1 MFNANTKVVR
11 HSFGIKDLSEHSR
24 ISQFAAANEYLKK
37 KAVLEHCESIEK
49 KAAVSEKEY
58 ETKKSIEN
66 VYMKKITEAQIP
78 TLVNEVYK
86 KGREVLFK
94 QLLFEMFT
102 KSLYLDEEF
111 IIEQQDN
118 LKDVIESYVNKN
130 GGFSLLE
137 NAYKQTKSPLLK
149 NMIQLCESIAR
160 KVSQRKLKEA
170 QKDIDDVN
178 LINFE
183 LNEEE
188 SQEFDYEK
196 EKLGIDELADLVK
209 SKVLT
214 VIQDEKQR
222 QAEEEELYRDLENE
236 ISESED
242 KSVEESLKKM
252 IIKDLPI
259 EESTLFNSLFRHSY
273 KEALEALN
281 NVTDHDIYD
290 DDDAEEYD
298 IDFDEKESK
307 KSEFKGYETIDDE
320 IDDHAS
326 DDIDI
331 DMDLILAEA
340 ITKYT
345 LMELAYT
352 IKLEDYSS
360 ETVRKIS
367 QKLLN

>member
-1 MFNANTKVVR
+1 MINANTKVVR
-11 HSFGIKDLSEHSR
+11 HSFGIKELSEHSR
-24 ISQFAAANEYLKK
+24 ISPFVAANEYLKK
-37 KAVLEHCESIEK
+37 KAVLEHCEFIEK
-49 KAAVSEKEY
+49 KTAASEKEF
-58 ETKKSIEN
+58 ETKKAIEN

-78 TLVNEVYK
+78 VLVNEIYK
-86 KGREVLFK
+86 RGREVLFK
-94 QLLFEMFT
+94 QLLFEMFS

-111 IIEQQDN
+111 IIEQQNN
-118 LKDVIESYVNKN
+118 LKAVIDSYVNKN
-130 GGFSLLE
+130 GGFALLE
-137 NAYKQTKSPLLK
+137 KAYKETKSPLLK
-149 NMIQLCESIAR
+149 NMIQLCESVAR

-170 QKDIDDVN
+170 QENPDETS

-209 SKVLT
+209 NKVLT

-222 QAEEEELYRDLENE
+222 QAEEEELYRDLESE
-236 ISESED
+236 LSESEE
-242 KSVEESLKKM
+242 SVEESLQKL

-273 KEALEALN
+273 KEALEALHN
-281 NVTDHDIYD
+281 ATDPEVYD
-290 DDDAEEYD
+290 DDDAYMYD
-298 IDFDEKESK
+298 INFDEEDAKQN
-307 KSEFKGYETIDDE
+307 EFKGFKTAKDE
-320 IDDHAS
+320 ISNHDTS
-326 DDIDI
+326 TLDI

-352 IKLEDYSS
+352 IKLEDYNS